1 MYNRLKP
8 IKSKENEGKM
18 GVVNLHRK
26 EGGHFQPDLGGQ
38 YHRILQLHP
47 EVNFKRYLANG
58 GFGWMNRGNWP
69 MDGLGIFI
77 MSLKHKNIHF
87 LP

>member
-1 MYNRLKP
+1 MYICITVWNE

-38 YHRILQLHP
+38 YHRILHT
-47 EVNFKRYLANG
+47 NT
-58 GFGWMNRGNWP
+58 
-69 MDGLGIFI
+69 
-77 MSLKHKNIHF
+77 
-87 LP
+87 

>member
-26 EGGHFQPDLGGQ
+26 EGGHFEAELGGQ
-38 YHRILQLHP
+38 YQRILHSGRVKLKYRVK
-47 EVNFKRYLANG
+47 EEFFLIGCLIFA
-58 GFGWMNRGNWP
+58 FG
-69 MDGLGIFI
+69 
-77 MSLKHKNIHF
+77 
-87 LP
+87 